1 MNYGPADFSFK
12 LVPKKNIGVYL
23 YVSLPCQHP
32 FSELKPSLSQ
42 MQLFLDQRGFTVML
56 CIFTENSWVLT
67 WPDEYFAPPV
77 GEDSEG
83 VVIRS
88 RRDALDKQ
96 HQKGHN
102 N

>member
-1 MNYGPADFSFK
+1 
-12 LVPKKNIGVYL
+12 
-23 YVSLPCQHP
+23 
-32 FSELKPSLSQ
+32 
-42 MQLFLDQRGFTVML
+42 
-56 CIFTENSWVLT
+56 VLT